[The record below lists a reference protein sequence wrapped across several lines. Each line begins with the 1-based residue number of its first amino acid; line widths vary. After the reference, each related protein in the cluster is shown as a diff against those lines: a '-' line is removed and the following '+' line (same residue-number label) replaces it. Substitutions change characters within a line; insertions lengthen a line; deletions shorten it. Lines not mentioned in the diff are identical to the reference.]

1 MKRYLIDRTRR
12 VLVVKKDSIVDR
24 HIKFDGK
31 VIAGMYSNFWGN
43 IEAEE
48 VYLGKGC
55 YVGGTIICK
64 KAVIGPYSR
73 FSQILADEDV
83 IILDRCVGD
92 YIQARGNIKIREGS
106 SIKTVESEGYIIIDG
121 ASKLEK
127 VSAKKVIASKES
139 DLY

>member
-1 MKRYLIDRTRR
+1 MKRYLIDKSKK

-43 IEAEE
+43 IEAKE

-55 YVGGTIICK
+55 YVGGAIICK
-64 KAVIGPYSR
+64 KAVVGPYSK
-73 FSQILADEDV
+73 FSQILADGDV
-83 IILDRCVGD
+83 VILDRCTGN
-92 YIQARGNIKIREGS
+92 YIRARGDVKIRRGSAIKI
-106 SIKTVESEGYIIIDG
+106 VESEGYIIIDG

-127 VSAKKVIASKES
+127 VSARKVIASRE
-139 DLY
+139 D